1 MSPPQTIRRRRRSRG
16 PVRWAVEAGVLL
28 AIAGVMTS
36 EFLVHGWLAPIVVS
50 SGSMAPAL
58 LGPRRSARC
67 PDCGI
72 EFDCDAET
80 TPAAAS
86 ATCPNCGR
94 RGIELSSQLFA
105 GDRLLVDRATLS
117 V

>member
-36 EFLVHGWLAPIVVS
+36 EFLVQGWLAPVVVS

-58 LGPRRSARC
+58 LGPHRAARC
-67 PDCGI
+67 PDCGM

-80 TPAAAS
+80 TPTGAT

-94 RGIELSSQLFA
+94 RGIEVDSHVA
-105 GDRLLVDRATLS
+105 VGDRLLVDRATF
-117 V
+117 